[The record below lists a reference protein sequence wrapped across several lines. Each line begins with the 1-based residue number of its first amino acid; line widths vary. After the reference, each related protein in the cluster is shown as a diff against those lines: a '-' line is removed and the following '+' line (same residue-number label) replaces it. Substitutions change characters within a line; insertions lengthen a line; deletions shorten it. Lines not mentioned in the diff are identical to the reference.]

1 MILNLNTNQIEAGV
15 NPVDN
20 LLFQITNSVVDG
32 LFSKLVDAY
41 MDGRY
46 ESFVANYPGDEREA
60 FWQFVHLMKL
70 GEV

>member
-1 MILNLNTNQIEAGV
+1 MILNLNTNQIEAGL

-20 LLFQITNSVVDG
+20 FLFQITNSVVDG
-32 LFSKLVDAY
+32 LFSQLVDAN

-46 ESFVANYPGDEREA
+46 EAFVQAYPGDEREA
-60 FWQFVHLMKL
+60 FWEFVHLMKL